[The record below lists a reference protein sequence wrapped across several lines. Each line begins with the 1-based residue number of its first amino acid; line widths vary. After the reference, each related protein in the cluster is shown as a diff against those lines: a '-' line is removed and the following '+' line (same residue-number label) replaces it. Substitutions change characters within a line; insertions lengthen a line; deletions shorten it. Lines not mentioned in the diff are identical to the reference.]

1 MSFSSRILLAAVAL
15 SLASSASFADRPLS
29 KTKFDPS
36 AEKVE
41 MFAAMEAEQI
51 EVTVIPKDEF
61 GGNLFIKNNQKE
73 PLNVQI
79 PEGFVGVPVLAQF
92 GGMGGTGTGG
102 GVGGNN
108 NGGGG
113 QNQAF
118 GGGGGGQ
125 FGGGGGGGQFGG
137 GGGGF
142 FSIPAEKTL
151 RVPYTSVCLEHG
163 KASPHP
169 RTPYRVVP
177 VEEYSDDPIL
187 QTVVRMV
194 ATGRLNR
201 ESAQAAAWHVANGK
215 SWQELASMKYD
226 RVGQPDTPFF
236 SMQQLQAASQIVA
249 TAEHVAKEGAAEQPV
264 LDDPQPV
271 RRVR

>member
-15 SLASSASFADRPLS
+15 SVASSASFADRPLS

-36 AEKVE
+36 AKKVE

-51 EVTVIPKDEF
+51 EVKVIPKDEF
-61 GGNLFIKNNQKE
+61 GGNLFIKNNQQE

-92 GGMGGTGTGG
+92 DDTGG
-102 GVGGNN
+102 GSTGGGNN
-108 NGGGG
+108 GGG

-125 FGGGGGGGQFGG
+125 FGGGGGQFGGG

-151 RVPYTSVCLEHG
+151 RIPYTSVCLEHG

-177 VEEYSDDPIL
+177 VEDYSDDPIL

-236 SMQQLQAASQIVA
+236 SVHQLRAASQIVA

-264 LDDPQPV
+264 INDPQPV